1 MLRAAMIDNTLQT
14 LFAPILDAVRAHA
27 GWAGPLVFLLSLIE
41 SLSIVSA
48 LVPASLLM
56 LAIGSLAAAGLV
68 SLTELCAWGVVG
80 AGLGYWISYEVGHRY
95 AQRIESIGFLARRPD
110 WIKRGHQFFER
121 WGALAIVVSRFI
133 PLGRAIIPLMAGAM
147 GTGRMGFQWGNW
159 ISAVLWTPLM
169 LAPTSIG
176 VALAESLQ
184 TASPQ
189 TRALLTIAMVVGIF
203 LLIKRFRR

>member
-1 MLRAAMIDNTLQT
+1 MLRAAMIDNTLQN
-14 LFAPILDAVRAHA
+14 LFAPILDAIRDHRD
-27 GWAGPLVFLLSLIE
+27 WAGPLVFLLTFVE
-41 SLSIVSA
+41 SLSIVGVA
-48 LVPASLLM
+48 VPATLLL

-68 SLTELCAWGVVG
+68 SLTELCVWGVAG
-80 AGLGYWISYEVGHRY
+80 AGLGYWVSYEVGHRY

-110 WIKRGHQFFER
+110 WITRGHQFFER

-147 GTGRMGFQWGNW
+147 GTGRLGFQWGNW
-159 ISAVLWTPLM
+159 ISALLWTPLM

-176 VALAESLQ
+176 VELAGQLQ

-189 TRALLTIAMVVGIF
+189 TRALLTIAMVVGVF